1 MSWSNGQRAWLVV
14 WLVSAA
20 LGHAQPVEDVP
31 WVRIT
36 APTEFRIEA
45 PGVTQVEAK
54 ADFGGQAIERV
65 EFAVDGEVKFTDDTE
80 PFVFEWQNR
89 RVGKFVITAT
99 AQGADG
105 EAVESPGVEFEVVPR
120 RRADETVLIAK
131 GSRWR
136 YLDTGEPPGENW
148 IDGEF
153 DDSLWLEGPAQLG
166 YGEGDEATRIRF
178 GDDPRNKHITTWFRR
193 AIVVDDPGRLDAL
206 KLQLQSD
213 DGAVVYVNGHE
224 VVRFNL
230 PEGEISPETT
240 TLRSGDPGFLPY
252 DLNPD
257 ELEDG
262 ENLIAVEVHQSRPNS
277 SDVSFDLELIG
288 IEPEETNSRPF
299 VALSLAADDLLIALG
314 RTWSIVA
321 DAFDLDGQIDRVEFY
336 AGEERLGQAQQE
348 PFKLDWTPAAVGAI
362 SLTAVA
368 WDDEGASTRS
378 EPEKVT
384 VGADTGT
391 PSIAAIHPV
400 PDRVTQLTEVTVT
413 FSKSVL
419 GVDAADLLINGQPA
433 LAVDSVGENGDAWRF
448 IFAEPTYGTVAVSW
462 AAEHGITDRYTPPQG
477 FDTTQATAGWKY
489 DFVDIVPPWLAESH
503 PSAGGTVSALQE
515 VQVTF
520 SEPVTG
526 VGAADLLL
534 GQAPAQSVSGEGAG
548 PYRFHFSPQ
557 PEGAVSVA
565 WAAGHQIRDLSGNAF
580 SGGSWEVRV
589 DSDFSDVVINEIMYH
604 PASEDDREEYIELL
618 NRDTRPV
625 NLKGWRLARG
635 VQFEFPDVV
644 LPANGLLVV
653 AADPV
658 VFAEKYPQAK
668 PAIGGW
674 SGRLSN
680 SSEALVLED
689 AGGREADRVAYADE
703 GDWALRVRGPE
714 DRGFHGWRWEALH
727 DGEGRSLELINPRL
741 PNEAGQ
747 NWAASE
753 IENGTPGQPNS
764 VRQVNSAPLIVE
776 AAHFPI
782 VPRSSDPVRV
792 SARVVALPLA
802 KPKVLLQFRDAT
814 SEEPGAFQ
822 SIPMRDDGRA
832 GDALAGDVFFTA
844 EILPQPSGTVVE
856 FYLSA
861 SDALGQ
867 ARTWPAPARQLDGTL
882 GQAANAVYLVD
893 DSPIEAGPLYRVVM
907 TGPELRD
914 RERITSGSRSDARM
928 NATFISRD
936 ENGTTCRYLVGVRNR
951 GNGSRGRK
959 PSNFRIHFRS
969 DAPWQGQT
977 DLNLN
982 GQFSWLQHIGSVLS
996 LKSGVAAARA
1006 WPVRVR
1012 LNQNDPT
1019 EAGPAGWSFGF
1030 YAAHEVLD
1038 SRWAEVHFPA
1048 DNGGNLYRAR
1058 RNIAPSGFNYR
1069 GEEPDSYRNTWFKST
1084 NTAEDDWS
1092 DLIEMLGVIDSEEEL
1107 SLDRVPEVIDVEQW
1121 LTHFALMALLN
1132 NSESSLNTGFNDD
1145 YCFYRGV
1152 DDSRFLL
1159 VAYDTDTILGKGDTG
1174 SSPGATFFGAARIPV
1189 LNRFLR
1195 HPEIEPQ
1202 YRRTLTHLLN
1212 TVFSEG
1218 EFDAQL
1224 DRSLGHYVP
1233 ENVRDEMKAWMANRR
1248 RAAAELLGEEPAEPD
1263 GRRLVALDHEWR
1275 FEHSGNEPAED
1286 WFAIDFDDSDWA
1298 SGPGPLGHE
1307 DDKLEVPVRTPVD
1320 YERGKVTY
1328 YFRATFELP
1337 EDAVAATARVTHFV
1351 DDGAVFYLNGEEF
1364 GDRFRMPADGGIDFE
1379 MLAANGGDA
1388 RRNSFPFDP
1397 ALLNAG
1403 ENTLAVE
1410 VHQASRSSSDVV
1422 FGLQLTL
1429 EDEPGPTGKPE
1440 IVVQLNE
1447 VAAQA
1452 DGTGWVELFNP
1463 GASEVSVGG
1472 LQLTDDPA
1480 KPARWTIPEA
1490 ATIAPGGFYR
1500 FTLPVA
1506 LPLVEGRLFLVD
1518 QTDGILDSLGFG
1530 RLPLGYAL
1538 GRVPDGSPAWAL
1550 TTPTPSEPNAAAPLG
1565 NPLGLRINEW
1575 MASRRNGPD
1584 WLELFNSEPR
1594 PVALFGLTMSDRLA
1608 QRGLDPFPPL
1618 TFLEGNGYWQLVADA
1633 GLAKRADQLGF
1644 KLRRSGETIVLATPN
1659 GVLIDAVEFGQQQ
1672 RDVSEGRYPDGA
1684 VQIVSFDGTPTPGQP
1699 NRLAKPVDDGR
1710 ELQLQITRREGGL
1723 RLLLLGPER
1732 LQVELQSND
1741 ALGQAEWKP
1750 VFAVTLVDGQAEW
1763 LLPAQD
1769 SVQQYY
1775 RLLVLP
1781 DGE

>member
-1 MSWSNGQRAWLVV
+1 MP
-14 WLVSAA
+14 
-20 LGHAQPVEDVP
+20 LGLAQPVDDEP

-54 ADFGGQAIERV
+54 ADFSGQAIEQV

-89 RVGKFVITAT
+89 RVGKFVIIAT

-105 EAVESPGVEFEVVPR
+105 EAVQSPGVEFEVVPR
-120 RRADETVLIAK
+120 RQADEAVLIAK

-178 GDDPRNKHITTWFRR
+178 GDDPGNKHITTWFRR

-206 KLQLQSD
+206 KLLLQSD
-213 DGAVVYVNGHE
+213 DGAVVYINGHE
-224 VVRFNL
+224 VLRFNL
-230 PEGEISPETT
+230 PEGEITPETT

-257 ELEDG
+257 ELEEG

-299 VALSLAADDLLIALG
+299 VTLALTADDLLIALG
-314 RTWSIVA
+314 RSWPIAV
-321 DAFDLDGQIDRVEFY
+321 DAFDLDGQINRVEFY
-336 AGEERLGQAQQE
+336 ASEEQLGQARKE
-348 PFKLDWTPAAVGAI
+348 PFKLKWIPKAVGEI

-378 EPEKVT
+378 EPERVT
-384 VGADTGT
+384 IGSDTGA
-391 PSIAAIHPV
+391 PSIAAIHPA
-400 PDRVTQLTEVTVT
+400 PGRVTQLTGVTVT
-413 FSKSVL
+413 FSKPVL

-433 LAVDSVGENGDAWRF
+433 LAADSVGENGDAWRF
-448 IFAEPTYGTVAVSW
+448 NFAEPVYGAVAVSW
-462 AAEHGITDRYTPPQG
+462 AAEHGITDRYTPPQEL
-477 FDTTQATAGWKY
+477 DTIHATAGWAY
-489 DFVDIVPPWLAESH
+489 EFVDIVPPWLAEAY

-526 VGAADLLL
+526 LVAADLLI
-534 GQAPAQSVSGEGAG
+534 GQATAQSVSGEEAG

-557 PEGAVSVA
+557 PEGTVSVA
-565 WAAGHQIRDLSGNAF
+565 WTAGHQIRDLSGNAF
-580 SGGSWEVRV
+580 SGGSWEVQV
-589 DSDFSDVVINEIMYH
+589 DPDFSDVVINEIMYH

-635 VQFEFPDVV
+635 VQYEFPDVV

-658 VFAEKYPQAK
+658 VFSEKYPEAK
-668 PAIGGW
+668 PVIGGW

-680 SSEALVLED
+680 SGEALVLQE

-703 GDWALRVRGPE
+703 GDWALRVRGPD
-714 DRGFHGWRWEALH
+714 DRSFHGWRWEALH

-753 IENGTPGQPNS
+753 VENGTPGQPNS
-764 VRQVNSAPLIVE
+764 VRLVNSAPLIVE
-776 AAHFPI
+776 VAHFPI

-802 KPKVLLQFRDAT
+802 RPVVALRFRDAT
-814 SEEPGAFQ
+814 GGEPGAFQ
-822 SIPMRDDGRA
+822 SIPMRDDGQGGDAQA
-832 GDALAGDVFFTA
+832 GDGFFTST
-844 EILPQPSGTVVE
+844 LPSQPDGTVVE
-856 FYLSA
+856 FYLEVT
-861 SDALGQ
+861 DALGP
-867 ARTWPAPARQLDGTL
+867 ARTWPAPARRLDGAL

-893 DSPIEAGPLYRVVM
+893 DSPVDSGPLYRVVM
-907 TGPELRD
+907 TGPEFRD

-936 ENGTTCRYLVGVRNR
+936 ENGTICRYLVGVRNR

-959 PSNFRIHFRS
+959 PSNFRIHFRR
-969 DAPWQGQT
+969 DTPWRGQT

-982 GQFSWLQHIGSVLS
+982 GQFSWVQHIGSVLS

-1019 EAGPAGWSFGF
+1019 EAGPGSWSFGF

-1038 SRWAEVHFPA
+1038 SRWAEVYFPV

-1058 RNIAPSGFNYR
+1058 RNIAPSGFEYR
-1069 GEEPDSYRNTWFKST
+1069 GGEADSYRNTWLKST

-1092 DLIEMLGVIDSEEEL
+1092 DLIEMLGVLDSEEEL
-1107 SLDRVPEVIDVEQW
+1107 SLDRVREVINVEQW
-1121 LTHFALMALLN
+1121 LTHLALMALIN

-1152 DDSRFLL
+1152 DDPRFLL

-1174 SSPGATFFGAARIPV
+1174 SSPGATFFGAARIPA
-1189 LNRFLR
+1189 LNRLLR
-1195 HPEIEPQ
+1195 HPEIEPE
-1202 YRRTLTHLLN
+1202 YRRTLTRLLN

-1218 EFDAQL
+1218 EFNAQL

-1233 ENVRDEMKAWMANRR
+1233 ENVRGEMKSWMNSRR
-1248 RAAAELLGEEPAEPD
+1248 RAAAELFGEEPAPD
-1263 GRRLVALDHEWR
+1263 GTTFVALDHEWR
-1275 FEHSGNEPAED
+1275 FEDSGTELAGD
-1286 WFAIDFDDSDWA
+1286 WFAIDFDDSGWA

-1307 DDKLEVPVRTPVD
+1307 DDKLEVPLRTPVD
-1320 YERGKVTY
+1320 YERGKVAY
-1328 YFRATFELP
+1328 YFRAIFEVP
-1337 EDAVAATARVTHFV
+1337 EDAGAATARVTHYV

-1364 GDRFRMPADGGIDFE
+1364 GDRFRMPADAEIDFE
-1379 MLAANGGDA
+1379 TLAANGGDA
-1388 RRNSFPFDP
+1388 RRNSFTFDP

-1403 ENTLAVE
+1403 KNTIAVK

-1422 FGLQLTL
+1422 FGLQLTV
-1429 EDEPGPTGKPE
+1429 EDKPGSPGRPE

-1452 DGTGWVELFNP
+1452 DGTGWVELFNS
-1463 GASEVSVGG
+1463 GDLEADVGR
-1472 LQLTDDPA
+1472 LQLTDNPA

-1490 ATIAPGGFYR
+1490 AMIAPGGFYR

-1506 LPLVEGRLFLVD
+1506 LPMAEGRLFLVD
-1518 QTDGILDSLGFG
+1518 QVAGILDSLGFG
-1530 RLPLGYAL
+1530 RLPVGYAL
-1538 GRVPDGSPAWAL
+1538 GRVPDGSSAWAL
-1550 TTPTPSEPNAAAPLG
+1550 ATPTPGEPNAAAPLG

-1584 WLELFNSEPR
+1584 WLELFNPEPR
-1594 PVALFGLTMSDRLA
+1594 PVALSGLTMSDRLVQ
-1608 QRGLDPFPPL
+1608 QRSLDPFPPL
-1618 TFLEGNGYWQLVADA
+1618 TFLESNGYWQLVADA

-1644 KLRRSGETIVLATPN
+1644 KLRRSGETIVLATSN

-1684 VQIVSFDGTPTPGQP
+1684 VQIVSFNGTPTPGRP

-1723 RLLLLGPER
+1723 RLLLLGSER
-1732 LQVELQSND
+1732 LRVELQSSD
-1741 ALGQAEWKP
+1741 AIDQAEWKP
-1750 VFAVTLVDGQAEW
+1750 VVAVTLFDGRAEW
-1763 LLPAQD
+1763 LLPAQET
-1769 SVQQYY
+1769 VQLYY